1 VSNADLTLTA
11 VSAADANPFP
21 TFAGH
26 PFLVFSINGP
36 PGPGS
41 ANTFCAS
48 ANSNG
53 LSCSV
58 FAGSPGVLTF
68 LNGDTIVSLG
78 VAGKASDTGVAG
90 LASGS
95 TYIGGFS
102 QTFTD
107 TLPNGMAPTPLNIQ
121 LYFCP
126 TGVCQPSD
134 FTSGKSLTSSQ
145 SGSFTAFAVPEPA
158 TISMSLLGG
167 LLVALGSLRR
177 RKA

>member
-1 VSNADLTLTA
+1 
-11 VSAADANPFP
+11 
-21 TFAGH
+21 
-26 PFLVFSINGP
+26 
-36 PGPGS
+36 
-41 ANTFCAS
+41 
-48 ANSNG
+48 
-53 LSCSV
+53 
-58 FAGSPGVLTF
+58 